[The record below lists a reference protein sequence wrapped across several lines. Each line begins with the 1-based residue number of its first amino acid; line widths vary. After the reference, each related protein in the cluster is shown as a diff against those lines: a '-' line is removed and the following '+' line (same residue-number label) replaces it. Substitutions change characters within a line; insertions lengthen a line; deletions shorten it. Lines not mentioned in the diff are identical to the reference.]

1 MCCDAGLFP
10 LDTDLQMLS
19 VCVSVDRGVAWA
31 ACFEWV
37 PVVLGLLCIAGLGVV
52 VVSMCPG
59 VTWAPVLTGLA
70 LPGRLDPAG
79 DWRSYVDPHSTDM
92 DVSGPQVSITHT
104 SSMVPEHF
112 LVLRGVTVRP
122 EAAGGREA
130 SGVSASLVLRS
141 DGETK
146 ELVREV
152 H

>member
-1 MCCDAGLFP
+1 MCVWLVFFLINCS
-10 LDTDLQMLS
+10 TKS
-19 VCVSVDRGVAWA
+19 
-31 ACFEWV
+31 CFQYSIQPHLRFFKYASIEDIK
-37 PVVLGLLCIAGLGVV
+37 CILIFAY
-52 VVSMCPG
+52 
-59 VTWAPVLTGLA
+59 
-70 LPGRLDPAG
+70 D
-79 DWRSYVDPHSTDM
+79 
-92 DVSGPQVSITHT
+92 HT

-112 LVLRGVTVRP
+112 LVLSGVTVRP